1 MKAGFL
7 FLFILI
13 FIGLIVGFFYLPQ
26 FRIKEI
32 SIKSNDNDAVGQQ
45 QLVREV
51 KNAIAGKFFGIF
63 PADNF
68 FILPKGK
75 IIANILNKSLLFK
88 NVSIDKIFPQKISI
102 DIETRKPEALWCL
115 DKMATSTNLADPALR
130 SFSEG
135 GCAFV
140 DDDGFIFKLAPD
152 FSGPIFLKFFDERP
166 AAPEIGKNMLLTD
179 QFKNLIIFK
188 NLLAGRDINIQK
200 INLKED
206 GIFELYASE
215 GWYLIL
221 SEKNEPTPS
230 LNNLELIL
238 DGTIKDQRPNL
249 EYIDLRFG
257 NKVFYKLK

>member
-45 QLVREV
+45 QVVGEV
-51 KNAIAGKFFGIF
+51 KNAMAGKFFGIF

-68 FILPKGK
+68 FILPKGE
-75 IIANILNKSLLFK
+75 IAADILKKSLLFK
-88 NVSIDKIFPQKISI
+88 SVSIDKIFPQKISV
-102 DIETRKPEALWCL
+102 DIETRKPEALWCRGE
-115 DKMATSTNLADPALR
+115 S
-130 SFSEG
+130 
-135 GCAFV
+135 CAFV
-140 DDDGFIFKLAPD
+140 DDSGFIFELAPD
-152 FSGPIFLKFFDERP
+152 FSGPIFLKFLDERP
-166 AAPEIGKNMLLTD
+166 AAPEIGKNILLTD
-179 QFKNLIIFK
+179 EFKNLIIFK

-221 SEKNEPTPS
+221 NEKNEPGTS

-257 NKVFYKLK
+257 KKVFYKLK